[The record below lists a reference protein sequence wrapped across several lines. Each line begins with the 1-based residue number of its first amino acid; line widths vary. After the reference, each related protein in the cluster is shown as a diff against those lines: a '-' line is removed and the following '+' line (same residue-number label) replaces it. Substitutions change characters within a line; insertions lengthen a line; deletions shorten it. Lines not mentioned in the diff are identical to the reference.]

1 VKKNKKR
8 KIVLVCPR
16 TPRLY
21 STGLE
26 NLTVQL
32 GRYFSDAGF
41 EAEIFTTTPQ
51 KTQSVGWH
59 GLAIREFSAFSPKE
73 SYFFSMG
80 LFSAL
85 KKSDADFVLV
95 NGYNNLPT
103 LFSLLAK
110 KKSQRLAIYVN
121 ASGARS
127 SFKKFLRDLFDRL
140 IRSLNRKL
148 DYVFYSSDSEFEQYH
163 HLFGKVPSE
172 IIGLGID
179 RKRIESVQVEKKPDR
194 LLCVGRLVKSKGFLD
209 LLPAFAI
216 VTRQN
221 PQARLVIIGDGPDR
235 EEFVSLAQKLGISSK
250 VEFKGAMTDRE
261 AYLKELKCSTALIL
275 LLGFRAVSLV
285 LLEGLAAKIPVIVNH
300 GASPAFA
307 RKNYVVEI
315 KDQKDPA
322 EAAEVITRVLK
333 NPQQFVPKNPEVFT
347 WEEIGEKIKNVLE
360 SITAKTER

>member
-1 VKKNKKR
+1 MKKNQKR

-32 GRYFSDAGF
+32 ARYFSNAGL
-41 EAEIFTTTPQ
+41 EVEIFTTTPQ
-51 KTQSVGWH
+51 KTQSVDWQ
-59 GLAIREFSAFSPKE
+59 GLTIREFSAFSPKE
-73 SYFFSMG
+73 SYFFSIE

-103 LFSLLAK
+103 LFAMLAK
-110 KKSQRLAIYVN
+110 KKNQKLAIYVN
-121 ASGARS
+121 ASGAHSR
-127 SFKKFLRDLFDRL
+127 FKKFLRSFFDRL
-140 IRSLNRKL
+140 IRFFNSRI
-148 DYVFYSSDSEFEQYH
+148 DYVFYSSDSESEQYR

-179 RKRIESVQVEKKPDR
+179 RKRIESVKVEKIPGR

-216 VTRQN
+216 VAKQN
-221 PQARLVIIGDGPDR
+221 PKVQLVIIGDGPDR
-235 EEFVSLAQKLGISSK
+235 EEFVALAQKLAISSK
-250 VEFKGAMTDRE
+250 VEFKGAMTDRD
-261 AYLKELKCSTALIL
+261 AYLKELKCSSALIL

-285 LLEGLAAKIPVIVNH
+285 LLEGLAAQIPVIVNQ

-307 RKNYVVEI
+307 QKKYVVEI
-315 KDQKDPA
+315 KNQKDPVKT
-322 EAAEVITRVLK
+322 AEVIAKVLK

-347 WEEIGEKIKNVLE
+347 WEEIGERIKNVLE
-360 SITAKTER
+360 SAKK